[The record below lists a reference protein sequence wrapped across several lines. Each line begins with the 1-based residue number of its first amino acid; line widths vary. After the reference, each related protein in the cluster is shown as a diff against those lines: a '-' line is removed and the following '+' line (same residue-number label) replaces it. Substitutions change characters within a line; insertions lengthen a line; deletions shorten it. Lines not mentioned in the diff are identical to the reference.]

1 MKKDE
6 FIGIK
11 EMRCPIC
18 GKVFAVVCAERWTYK
33 RRPGGNATIY
43 YCSYGCTVKA
53 DREREERTR
62 SNGEMS
68 QRRAKRLEKGM
79 YIDTMHKNGMTYAE
93 IAEELGVSI
102 KYAHHVHEDYQIYQ
116 SIQSKREV

>member
-6 FIGIK
+6 FIGIR

-33 RRPGGNATIY
+33 RKTGSVATIY

-53 DREREERTR
+53 DREREEKTSR
-62 SNGEMS
+62 SNGKRA
-68 QRRAKRLEKGM
+68 QRRAKMLEKGM
-79 YIDTMHKNGMTYAE
+79 YIDTMRKNGTAYEE
-93 IAEELGVSI
+93 IAEKLGMTI
-102 KYAHHVHEDYQIYQ
+102 KNVHRIYDEYQN
-116 SIQSKREV
+116 IQSKCEV